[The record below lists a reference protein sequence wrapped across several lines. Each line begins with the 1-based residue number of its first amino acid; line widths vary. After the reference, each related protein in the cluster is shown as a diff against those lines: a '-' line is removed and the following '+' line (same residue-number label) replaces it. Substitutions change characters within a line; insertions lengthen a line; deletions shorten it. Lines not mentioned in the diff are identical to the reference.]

1 MKIYILKEFEEFALR
16 GNVADLAVGVIIGAA
31 FGKIVT
37 ALVADVIMPPI
48 GRLVG
53 NLDFTNLYLPLS
65 DKVTQAQA
73 AFAAAN
79 SGLKLPL
86 DAAQK
91 AGPVLAWGDFV
102 TITLNFLIVAFCI
115 FLLVKGMNALKR
127 HEVAAAP
134 PPEPTT
140 QEKLLTEIRDLLKS
154 RPGILGQSRSD
165 TGN

>member
-1 MKIYILKEFEEFALR
+1 MKVPILTEFKEFALR

-37 ALVADVIMPPI
+37 ALVSDVIMPPI

-73 AFAAAN
+73 AFATAN

-91 AGPVLAWGDFV
+91 ARPVLAWGDFV
-102 TITLNFLIVAFCI
+102 TIMLNFLIVAFCI

-127 HEVAAAP
+127 HEEAKP
-134 PPEPTT
+134 TLPPEPTA

-154 RPGILGQSRSD
+154 RA
-165 TGN
+165 

>member
-1 MKIYILKEFEEFALR
+1 MKTVKIPILEEFREFALR

-31 FGKIVT
+31 FGRIVT
-37 ALVADVIMPPI
+37 ALVSDVIMPPI

-73 AFAAAN
+73 VFAAAN
-79 SGLKLPL
+79 PGLKLSL
-86 DAAQK
+86 DAAQR
-91 AGPVLAWGDFV
+91 AGPVLAWGDFS

-127 HEVAAAP
+127 HEEAKP
-134 PPEPTT
+134 TLPPEPTA
-140 QEKLLTEIRDLLKS
+140 QEKLLTEIRDLLKN
-154 RPGILGQSRSD
+154 RPA
-165 TGN
+165 